1 MFGLLRKAFGAGKM
15 GGLSAPRVEVE
26 LPPLDIPD
34 TAFHYYEEPQVQEL
48 EQKAEFMEK
57 NKDLADRASKALR
70 SIGLNEAQA
79 KAFFVERLAGL
90 PLIMDAIMGASQ
102 VKAQREV
109 NRYSKKL
116 HEARKQLRGL

>member
-1 MFGLLRKAFGAGKM
+1 MFGLLRKAFGAGEM
-15 GGLSAPRVEVE
+15 GGISAPRVEVE

-48 EQKAEFMEK
+48 EAKAEFMEK

-79 KAFFVERLAGL
+79 KAFFVERLGGL
-90 PLIMDAIMGASQ
+90 PLIMEAILGASH

-116 HEARKQLRGL
+116 HEARKQLRGM